1 MPWRRLVR
9 WCIGWVLAAGM
20 TDGPRAGAETPTTP
34 RPALTR
40 VAQVKSL
47 SPTEAALGHPV
58 RIRGTVTYVHTNSYA
73 LFVQDSTAAIYLAP
87 GDREHFG
94 EITVRPGDW
103 VEVEGRTDP
112 GGFAPVIV
120 GLEAGHAPRMRVLG
134 EAEMPEPLPVTPD
147 MTSYS
152 AFENAWVEVQGVVRG
167 VERLLEFPGDD
178 RIQLTL
184 DAGSG
189 RFRVLVPGF
198 PDGEVLPEFWVDAAV
213 RIRGVYSTLFNDR
226 RQLLGFEILVPGA
239 GHVKVD
245 RPAPKDP
252 FAIEES
258 AVESLLRFKP
268 HGVPEHR
275 VLLTGIVV
283 AVRPRQ
289 GFFMETGGTGLWVGT
304 PEVSDVTV
312 GSRVRVAGF
321 PVAGP
326 NQPRLEQAVFRIVG
340 RGPLPAP
347 LELSAD
353 TIQLSQLEG
362 RRVSAEAQVA
372 GQYPYPG
379 GYALNLKLEDRNFDA
394 VAFGVGIRSAF
405 KAIAPG
411 SWVRVT
417 GVYEAV
423 TGDGPE
429 IRTCRILVP
438 DLAEVLVLRR
448 PSWWTP
454 QRLVGLSTALI
465 VVMIGAVWMSVSLSR
480 KNEDLREQV
489 DERQKAEAAV
499 LEANE
504 ALRRAHGD
512 LCRAN
517 DELEAKVAER
527 TRELSEEVVERR
539 RAEALAAASNQAKSE
554 FLANMSHEIR
564 TPMNGIIGMSN
575 LLLDTDLTE
584 EQREFA
590 KITRGSAEALLTVLN
605 DILDLSKIEAG
616 KLLIEEMD
624 FEIRECVEGALDLLA
639 ERAQAKGIEFAY
651 LVRREVPARLRGDP
665 GRLRQVLMNLT
676 SNAIKFTE
684 HGEVLVEVVPDPSDA
699 SGQTLRF
706 LVRDT
711 GIGLAPD
718 VAGKLFEP
726 FVQAEA
732 STTRR
737 FGGTGLG
744 LAISRRLVTMMGGD
758 IGLVSELGKGSEFW
772 FRLPFAPPNRGEIES
787 VGGLRL
793 PGRDASG
800 HLGNRRVLIVDDN
813 STNRRILEYQVAGWG
828 MRVEAS
834 VPGAAEAL
842 EALGRAAASG
852 RSVDLALLD
861 FQMPEVDGLELARRL
876 HAQPG
881 FAGLKVVVLTSL
893 CHRLPPDALSEAGV
907 GALLVKPVKP
917 SHLVDAM
924 ARLLAPPSE
933 SVSRSTQ
940 SAGVAAP
947 DPGAFAKD
955 HPARILVAEDS
966 PVNQRLTLLILRK
979 LGYEPDLAAD
989 GLDVLEAMG
998 RATYDLILM
1007 DCQMPGMDGYEA
1019 TRRIR
1024 NREEGEE
1031 DHVWIIAMTANAMQG
1046 DREQCLAV
1054 GMDDYVPKPVNVA
1067 ALKAAITRGF
1077 LARNAAPADVDVR
1090 ARGSG

>member
-1 MPWRRLVR
+1 MPVP
-9 WCIGWVLAAGM
+9 V
-20 TDGPRAGAETPTTP
+20 
-34 RPALTR
+34 LTR
-40 VAQVKSL
+40 IAQIKSL
-47 SPTEAALGHPV
+47 SPTEAALAHPV
-58 RIRGTVTYVHTNSYA
+58 RVRGIVTYVHTNSYA
-73 LFVQDSTAAIYLAP
+73 IFVQDSTAAIYVAP
-87 GDREHFG
+87 GAPEHFG
-94 EITVRPGDW
+94 EIRVRPGDW

-120 GLEAGHAPRMRVLG
+120 GLEPGHAPRMRVMG
-134 EAEMPEPLPVTPD
+134 ESEMPEPLPVTPE

-167 VERLLEFPGDD
+167 VERVLAFPGDD
-178 RIQLTL
+178 RIQVTL
-184 DAGSG
+184 DAGG
-189 RFRVLVPGF
+189 GGFRVLVPGF
-198 PDGEVLPEFWVDAAV
+198 PRDAALPESWVDAAV
-213 RIRGVYSTLFNDR
+213 RIRGVYSVLFNDR
-226 RQLLGFEILVPGA
+226 RQLLGIEILAPGTA
-239 GHVKVD
+239 YVSVD
-245 RPAPKDP
+245 RPAPADP
-252 FAIEES
+252 FSIEES
-258 AVESLLRFKP
+258 PVDSLLRFKA

-275 VLLTGIVV
+275 VLVSGIVV

-289 GFFMETGGTGLWVGT
+289 GFFMDAGGSGIWVGT
-304 PEVSDVTV
+304 PGASGVAV
-312 GSRVRVAGF
+312 GDRVRVAGF

-326 NQPRLEQAVFRIVG
+326 NQPRLEQAVCRVVG
-340 RGPLPAP
+340 TGTLPPA
-347 LELSAD
+347 LEMTAD
-353 TIQLSQLEG
+353 SLQLSHLEG
-362 RRVSAEAQVA
+362 RRVSVEAEVL

-379 GYALNLKLEDRNFDA
+379 GHALNLKIEDRTFDA
-394 VAFGVGIRSAF
+394 VAFGSGVRSAF
-405 KAIAPG
+405 KAVTPG

-417 GVYEAV
+417 GVYEGV

-429 IRTCRILVP
+429 VRTCRILLP
-438 DLAEVLVLRR
+438 DVVDVVVLRR

-454 QRLVGLSTALI
+454 RRLVGLSTALI

-480 KNEDLREQV
+480 KNDDLREQV
-489 DERQKAEAAV
+489 VERKKAESA
-499 LEANE
+499 LLKANE
-504 ALRRAHGD
+504 ALRGAHAE
-512 LCRAN
+512 LSRAN

-539 RAEALAAASNQAKSE
+539 RAEAAAAASNQAKSE

-575 LLLDTDLTE
+575 LLLDTELTE

-684 HGEVLVEVVPDPSDA
+684 QGEVFIEVAPDASDPS
-699 SGQTLRF
+699 GRTLHF
-706 LVRDT
+706 MVRDT

-718 VAGKLFEP
+718 MTDKLFEP

-744 LAISRRLVTMMGGD
+744 LAISRRLVTMMGGE
-758 IGLVSELGKGSEFW
+758 IGVISEEGRGSEFW
-772 FRLPFAPPNRGEIES
+772 FRVPFDPPNSAEPEATPAIRPI
-787 VGGLRL
+787 L
-793 PGRDASG
+793 PGRDSMS
-800 HLGNRRVLIVDDN
+800 HLGGRRVLIVDDN
-813 STNRRILEYQVAGWG
+813 ATNRRILDYQVTGWG
-828 MRVEAS
+828 MLVEAS
-834 VPGAAEAL
+834 VPGASEAL
-842 EALGRAAASG
+842 AALDQATAAG
-852 RSVDLALLD
+852 RSVALALLD
-861 FQMPEVDGLELARRL
+861 YQMPAVDGLELSRRL
-876 HAQPG
+876 RAHSRG
-881 FAGLKVVVLTSL
+881 DGLRIVVLTSL
-893 CHRLPPDALSEAGV
+893 CHRLPGEALAEAGV

-917 SHLVDAM
+917 SHLVEAM

-933 SVSRSTQ
+933 SAPRSQ
-940 SAGVAAP
+940 ASEGVAAP
-947 DPGAFAKD
+947 VPGGFAIE

-966 PVNQRLTLLILRK
+966 PVNQRLALLILRK

-989 GLDVLEAMG
+989 GLDVLEAM
-998 RATYDLILM
+998 RRVEYDLILM

-1024 NREEGEE
+1024 LREEGAE
-1031 DHVWIIAMTANAMQG
+1031 HVWIIAMTANAMQG
-1046 DREQCLAV
+1046 DREQCLAA

-1067 ALKAAITRGF
+1067 ALKAALIRGCGTRRGAPNPSGF
-1077 LARNAAPADVDVR
+1077 IR
-1090 ARGSG
+1090 AIGSG